1 MKKVIVDIC
10 FFVFLLLSLLP
21 SHGNAQ
27 SFTSSSTHSFN
38 SVNSTD
44 KTLTRCWKNSAIIT
58 CSSHNTG
65 AKSYTFQ
72 LRSLNS
78 PDASVVGLSRTS
90 NYYGPEEDSI
100 YDMRISGNR
109 CYFCGS
115 RVSVRWKGWIMDLHG
130 NSHYQVDYDTFGIV
144 GYFDFYDNLTVDD
157 NVYIYKIDKVK
168 TAQRM
173 LVYQPDN
180 TNLTAIELVCLHNT
194 SGNSPTCLVEMINTT
209 TDPNSWSYNVVV
221 PPNSSEILT
230 DVVQCD
236 WMIFTA
242 SVFSNLNSFIGFRC
256 AKRSSI
262 HAFGDPSSIG
272 NELYKY
278 NIANYGNC
286 TTYGFHRFN
295 DAKVRLCSRSDGFI
309 AAVAAAP
316 NESLDPNLVIVAPNS
331 ILLFNMY
338 TPDNMLEYQVVDA
351 GESLALHDIAYVKS
365 NRSIGLL
372 YSKKGSLP
380 LDTIKTYLQF
390 PRMGAVSVCNSYSD
404 TLLWYRD
411 GQMQTLDPLGS
422 NSVCIGGFKWA
433 GSSPFDGTQLQSNR
447 LNSCFDLGG
456 VGRITRRPTLS
467 FKYENSPMNVI
478 FDNEPVSRLNPQTI
492 SSETK
497 TTIYCAN

>member
-1 MKKVIVDIC
+1 
-10 FFVFLLLSLLP
+10 
-21 SHGNAQ
+21 
-27 SFTSSSTHSFN
+27 
-38 SVNSTD
+38 
-44 KTLTRCWKNSAIIT
+44 
-58 CSSHNTG
+58 
-65 AKSYTFQ
+65 
-72 LRSLNS
+72 
-78 PDASVVGLSRTS
+78 
-90 NYYGPEEDSI
+90 
-100 YDMRISGNR
+100 
-109 CYFCGS
+109 
-115 RVSVRWKGWIMDLHG
+115 
-130 NSHYQVDYDTFGIV
+130 
-144 GYFDFYDNLTVDD
+144 
-157 NVYIYKIDKVK
+157 
-168 TAQRM
+168 
-173 LVYQPDN
+173 
-180 TNLTAIELVCLHNT
+180 
-194 SGNSPTCLVEMINTT
+194 
-209 TDPNSWSYNVVV
+209 
-221 PPNSSEILT
+221 
-230 DVVQCD
+230 
-236 WMIFTA
+236 
-242 SVFSNLNSFIGFRC
+242 
-256 AKRSSI
+256 
-262 HAFGDPSSIG
+262 
-272 NELYKY
+272 
-278 NIANYGNC
+278 
-286 TTYGFHRFN
+286 
-295 DAKVRLCSRSDGFI
+295 
-309 AAVAAAP
+309 
-316 NESLDPNLVIVAPNS
+316 
-331 ILLFNMY
+331 MY